1 LKSFDLI
8 INRFLSSLLKELPI
22 DTKLI
27 KSNNTFIFSYQQHTC
42 KTQFFKSKPDCDFK
56 GIQFPIDIVYS
67 QQNKLIALIQS
78 KLHYTTTV
86 YARNCVAKKIESA
99 IAKQFLDTYHL
110 MNSAKAAFQY
120 GLFDT
125 GELVA
130 VASFSK
136 GRKMNRLNENERSFE
151 LIRFCC
157 KEGISV
163 SGGISKLMS
172 SFIHDKQPGDIMT
185 YVDKQ
190 FSNGKSYYS
199 CGFIKHSET
208 EPHVFMVNTETME
221 RSIFSESEFKPEL
234 YYQSINCGNIKLV
247 KRLEYKIT

>member
-1 LKSFDLI
+1 MKTFDLI

-27 KSNNTFIFSYQQHTC
+27 KSDNTFIFSYQQHTC
-42 KTQFFKSKPDCDFK
+42 KIQFFKFKPDCTYK
-56 GIQFPIDIVYS
+56 GIQLPIDIVFS
-67 QQNKLIALIQS
+67 NQHKLIALIQS

-99 IAKQFLDTYHL
+99 LAKQFLDTYHL

-120 GLFDT
+120 GLFDA

-136 GRKMNRLNENERSFE
+136 GRKMNRLNDNERSFE

-163 SGGISKLMS
+163 SGGLTKLLS
-172 SFIHDKQPGDIMT
+172 YFVKEKRPGDIMT
-185 YVDKQ
+185 YIDKQ
-190 FSNGKSYYS
+190 YGDGKSYYS

-208 EPHVFMVNTETME
+208 DPHVFMVNTETME
-221 RSIFSESEFKPEL
+221 RSIFAESKFNPGL
-234 YYQSINCGNIKLV
+234 YYQSHNCGNIKLV
-247 KRLEYKIT
+247 KRVEY